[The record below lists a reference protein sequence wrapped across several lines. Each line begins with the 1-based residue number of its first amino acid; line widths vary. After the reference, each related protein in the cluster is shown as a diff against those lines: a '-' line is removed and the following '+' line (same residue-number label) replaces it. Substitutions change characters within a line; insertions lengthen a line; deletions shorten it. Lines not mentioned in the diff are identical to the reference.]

1 MFASTDLPNRSEPLV
16 VAVSGG
22 LDSVVLLHL
31 LHEAGYHGVVAHVN
45 YGFRGAESDAD
56 EALVCRLAE
65 QWGWDLRVAHPL
77 VPAGNRQDVARK
89 LRYAFFEDV
98 RAEIGSN
105 AIVLAHH
112 EDDQVETI
120 VLKVL
125 RGARLDAC
133 HGMKPKRGYLVRP
146 ILHVSKSDLIVYAA
160 THNLTW
166 RDDAS
171 NADRGYLRNQIRLDV
186 LPNMD
191 RAMLLRLGAVSEQL
205 AEDLDRILAR
215 HTDGALVRDSL
226 FLSVDADVAK
236 VAVCRFARGRG
247 VRLSDEEATALAGA
261 TRWQTGKKIGP
272 FLRERDGWIAPG
284 TADVDT
290 QGTVWLDAAVLGES
304 HVVRAWQAGDRIDGK
319 KISDLMTNA
328 KWPSSLR
335 AHARVLIASDGRIA
349 AVAAGD
355 RSHIG
360 RAFRP
365 HAHSS
370 DLFGFN

>member
-1 MFASTDLPNRSEPLV
+1 MFASTALPSRSEPLV

-56 EALVCRLAE
+56 EALVRRLADE
-65 QWGWDLRVAHPL
+65 WGWDLRVSHPL

-105 AIVLAHH
+105 AILLAHH

-125 RGARLDAC
+125 RGTRLDAC
-133 HGMKPKRGYLVRP
+133 HGMKSKRGYVVRP
-146 ILHVSKSDLIVYAA
+146 LLQIPKSELIEYAKN
-160 THNLTW
+160 HDLTW

-171 NADRGYLRNQIRLDV
+171 NADRAYLRNQIRLDV

-191 RAMLLRLGAVSEQL
+191 RAMLLKLGEVSAQL
-205 AEDLDRILAR
+205 AEDLDRILVR
-215 HTDGALVRDSL
+215 HTDGALVKDSL
-226 FLSVDADVAK
+226 FLGVDADVAK

-247 VRLSDEEATALAGA
+247 VRLSDEEATALAGT

-272 FLRERDGWIAPG
+272 FLRERDGWILPDAVNVVP
-284 TADVDT
+284 
-290 QGTVWLDAAVLGES
+290 GTVWLDAAALGES
-304 HVVRAWQAGDRIDGK
+304 HEVRAWQAGDRIDGK
-319 KISDLMTNA
+319 KISDVMTDA
-328 KWPSSLR
+328 KWPSSFR
-335 AHARVLIASDGRIA
+335 AHARVLVASDGRIA

-355 RSHIG
+355 RCHIG
-360 RAFRP
+360 NEFRP
-365 HAHSS
+365 HPDSS

>member
-1 MFASTDLPNRSEPLV
+1 MFASTDLPSRSEPLV

-56 EALVCRLAE
+56 EALVRRLTD
-65 QWGWDLRVAHPL
+65 QWGWDLRVSHPL

-133 HGMKPKRGYLVRP
+133 HGMRAKRGFLIRP
-146 ILHVSKSDLIVYAA
+146 LLHIPKTALIDYAKRN
-160 THNLTW
+160 NLIW
-166 RDDAS
+166 REDAS
-171 NADRGYLRNQIRLDV
+171 NADLSYLRNQIRLDV

-191 RAMLLRLGAVSEQL
+191 RAMLLRLGNLSAQL
-205 AEDLDRILAR
+205 ADDLDRILVR
-215 HTDGALVRDSL
+215 HTDGALVLDSL

-236 VAVCRFARGRG
+236 AAVCRFARGRG

-272 FLRERDGWIAPG
+272 FLREREGWILPG
-284 TADVDT
+284 AVDVVT
-290 QGTVWLDAAVLGES
+290 EKIWLDAAVIGES

-319 KISDLMTNA
+319 KISDLMTDA

-335 AHARVLIASDGRIA
+335 AHARVLVASDGRIA

-360 RAFRP
+360 REFRP
-365 HAHSS
+365 HPESS

>member
-31 LHEAGYHGVVAHVN
+31 LHEAGYRGVVAHVN

-56 EALVCRLAE
+56 EALVRRLADH
-65 QWGWDLRVAHPL
+65 WGWECRVAHPL

-133 HGMKPKRGYLVRP
+133 HGMKTRRGYLVRP
-146 ILHVSKSDLIVYAA
+146 LLHVPKSELIAYA
-160 THNLTW
+160 TSHDLTW

-171 NADRGYLRNQIRLDV
+171 NADRGYVRNQIRLDV

-205 AEDLDRILAR
+205 ATDLDRILAG
-215 HTDGALVRDSL
+215 HTDGALVKDSL
-226 FLSVDADVAK
+226 FLGVEADVAK
-236 VAVCRFARGRG
+236 VAVCRFARGHG
-247 VRLSDEEATALAGA
+247 VRLSDEEATALAGTA
-261 TRWQTGKKIGP
+261 RWQTGKKIGP
-272 FLRERDGWIAPG
+272 FLRERDGWILPVAVNP
-284 TADVDT
+284 DT

-319 KISDLMTNA
+319 KISDIMTDA

-335 AHARVLIASDGRIA
+335 AHARVLIAGDGRIA
-349 AVAAGD
+349 AVSAGD

-360 RAFRP
+360 REFRP
-365 HAHSS
+365 HPDSS